1 MRDIIGYETKRF
13 YKTIPLIRGMKQTT
27 KPKGLEDIIMFVG
40 DYSKAEEH
48 MILKK
53 IGEKLI

>member
-1 MRDIIGYETKRF
+1 MYGTKGF
-13 YKTIPLIRGMKQTT
+13 YKTPSGIRGMKQTT
-27 KPKGLEDIIMFVG
+27 KPKGLEDIIMFIG
-40 DYSKAEEH
+40 IKNKAEEH

>member
-1 MRDIIGYETKRF
+1 MN
-13 YKTIPLIRGMKQTT
+13 GMKQNT

-40 DYSKAEEH
+40 NYSKAEKH

>member
-1 MRDIIGYETKRF
+1 
-13 YKTIPLIRGMKQTT
+13 MKQKT
-27 KPKGLEDIIMFVG
+27 KPIGLENIIMFVG
-40 DYSKAEEH
+40 DYSKADKH

>member
-1 MRDIIGYETKRF
+1 
-13 YKTIPLIRGMKQTT
+13 MKEKNT

-40 DYSKAEEH
+40 DYSEAEKH

>member
-1 MRDIIGYETKRF
+1 MYGTKGF
-13 YKTIPLIRGMKQTT
+13 YKTIPLMRGMKQTT

-40 DYSKAEEH
+40 DYSKAEER

-53 IGEKLI
+53 IGQKLR

>member
-1 MRDIIGYETKRF
+1 MKQKGF
-13 YKTIPLIRGMKQTT
+13 YKRVALVMVMKQNT

-40 DYSKAEEH
+40 INNKAEEH

-53 IGEKLI
+53 IGEKLR

>member
-1 MRDIIGYETKRF
+1 MRDIIGYETKGF
-13 YKTIPLIRGMKQTT
+13 YKTITPIGFMKQKT

-40 DYSKAEEH
+40 DYSKAEER

-53 IGEKLI
+53 IGEKLR